1 MPKRKK
7 SITILEARYY
17 HNDNPTIDGH
27 AKMIVK
33 FCELLKNDYNINLI
47 TTFKP
52 LYTEVKNI
60 DGIDSVLVKLDDV
73 KDFKDIILESDIM
86 LLTKP
91 DIMLYHPN
99 TYVWIQ
105 ANYAAID
112 SNMEALKRWHDK
124 YFTHPYVKKIIF
136 VSPVIEESFLSTSI
150 VPKEKSM
157 VIPNWIE
164 SVEKKPK
171 KYEDIKEFKISWVSR
186 LLPEKGWMDLVEALK
201 DTDIKA
207 DFIGDGDD
215 FAKAIKLKEEQKLN
229 NINFLGFIKEEPR
242 EFINKNN
249 YAIYIFTSHDKSES
263 FGLSLLESM
272 SIGIPCVSSDILPAR
287 YVLGSGG
294 LFYNSIKELKDLIL
308 KLTTD
313 KQLYNK
319 QAKYSLERAKL
330 FHKDNIKKIWKQTLV

>member
-33 FCELLKNDYNINLI
+33 FCELLKNDFNINLI

-52 LYTEVKNI
+52 LYNEVKNI
-60 DGIDSVLVKLDDV
+60 EGVDSVLTKYDDV

-91 DIMLYHPN
+91 DYMFYHPN

-105 ANYAAID
+105 ANYASLE
-112 SNMEALKRWHDK
+112 SNIEALRKWSDN
-124 YFTHPYVKKIIF
+124 YFKHPYIKKIIF
-136 VSPVIEESFLSTSI
+136 VSPVIEETFLSKDLVPHDKSI
-150 VPKEKSM
+150 

-164 SVEKKPK
+164 NIEKKPK
-171 KYEDIKEFKISWVSR
+171 RYEDIKEFKIGWVSR
-186 LLPEKGWMDLVEALK
+186 LLEEKGWRDLVEALK

-207 DFIGDGDD
+207 DFLGDGDD
-215 FAKAIKLKEEQKLN
+215 LEKATSLKTSLNLN
-229 NINFLGFIKEEPR
+229 NISFLGFV
-242 EFINKNN
+242 KNPIEYLKQN
-249 YAIYIFTSHDKSES
+249 ASIFVFTSKANYEAMP
-263 FGLSLLESM
+263 LSLLEAM
-272 SIGIPCVSSDILPAR
+272 SIGIPCISSNISQAR
-287 YVLGSGG
+287 YILGEKG
-294 LFYNSIKELKDLIL
+294 LFYNTIDELRALILELKNN
-308 KLTTD
+308 KV
-313 KQLYNK
+313 LYNE

-330 FHKDNIKKIWKQTLV
+330 FHKDNIKKMWKNIIN